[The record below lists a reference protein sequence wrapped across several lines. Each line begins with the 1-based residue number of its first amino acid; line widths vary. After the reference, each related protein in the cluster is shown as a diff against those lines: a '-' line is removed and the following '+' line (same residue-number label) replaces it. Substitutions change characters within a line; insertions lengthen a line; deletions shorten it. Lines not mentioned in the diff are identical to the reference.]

1 MRKLEER
8 NLLDA
13 AHELLKAC
21 ETFVEWMDR
30 KEEGFHDSEH
40 ARDPKTGIRC
50 YVAGSKEESDAF
62 WKWYSDNVDLCDRA
76 KRQALSAI
84 YKAKGYKK

>member
-1 MRKLEER
+1 MKELEER

-30 KEEGFHDSEH
+30 EDEGFHDSEH
-40 ARDPKTGIRC
+40 ARDPKTGIRFPE
-50 YVAGSKEESDAF
+50 GSKDYDDAF
-62 WKWYSDNVDLCDRA
+62 WKWYDDNVDLCDLA
-76 KRQALSAI
+76 KRQALIAI
-84 YKAKGYKK
+84 AKAKGEEK